1 MIDGPDWFGFLIRV
15 CPGVCQCIDECK
27 LLLLK
32 NLVAFPKLCNIS
44 TYSIHVG
51 FDLKDIK
58 HANIVIC
65 NRNKNSKLL
74 IKIST
79 YIFIILLIENLVG
92 CHSIALCIHVHP
104 IDLKKCTIHAKIESM
119 KPLIFGNNCIFTMLM
134 TQAFN
139 AGLNFVS
146 NNTADR

>member
-44 TYSIHVG
+44 TYNIHVG

-92 CHSIALCIHVHP
+92 CHSIALYVHMYTCTS
-104 IDLKKCTIHAKIESM
+104 DLI
-119 KPLIFGNNCIFTMLM
+119 
-134 TQAFN
+134 
-139 AGLNFVS
+139 
-146 NNTADR
+146 